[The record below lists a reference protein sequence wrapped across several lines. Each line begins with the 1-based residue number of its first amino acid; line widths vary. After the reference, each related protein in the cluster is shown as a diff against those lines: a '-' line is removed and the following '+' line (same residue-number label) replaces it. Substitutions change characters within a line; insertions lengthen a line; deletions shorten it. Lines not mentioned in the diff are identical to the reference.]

1 MGPRGHLSTPTDTR
15 AFESGIMP
23 MNSTS
28 KSATCASRVGS
39 ATARGSKRTICHGK
53 SNQVADVVVVGSGV
67 GGLCAAAM
75 LARYG
80 LKVNVCESHEY
91 PGGAMHAFRRKGYTF
106 DVGPSLFSG
115 TNAKGSASPLR
126 QVLQFIKEEVPCI
139 EYDTWQCFLPEGV
152 FMAQVGADQFLDV
165 IDGASKDPNKAK
177 KEWRALQERMAPL
190 AKASVAMPPAA
201 LRSDLGVVATASR
214 FAGAA
219 AGTLFNPD
227 SLKLIRP
234 FSELMDGVV
243 SDEFVQNWMNML
255 CFLLSGLPA
264 NGTLGAEV
272 AFMFAEWYKPGCQL
286 EFPAGGSQAIADALV
301 RGIEK
306 RGGKLHLRT
315 HVEEILVENNCA
327 TGVRLKDGSVIEARR
342 AVISNTT
349 LWDLP
354 KLLPPAYQVQDIQ
367 EGAARTPPC
376 RSFMHLHIGFD
387 ATGLDNDLIIHHVWV
402 GDWSKGVDA
411 EQNMVL
417 VSIPSVLDP
426 SLAPEGKHTL
436 HAYTPG
442 NEPQEMWEAVR
453 GDKEAYEKLKEER
466 SRVLWQA
473 VEKVIP
479 DIHDR
484 IEISMVGTPLTHEK
498 FLRRY
503 RGTYGPA
510 IIAGEMQFPGH
521 TTSIKGLYRC
531 GDSTFPGIG
540 VPAAAAS
547 GQIVANS
554 IVSVADHWGFINSV
568 VQE

>member
-1 MGPRGHLSTPTDTR
+1 MDAGCTLGVGR
-15 AFESGIMP
+15 AKRTASRR
-23 MNSTS
+23 
-28 KSATCASRVGS
+28 ATCR
-39 ATARGSKRTICHGK
+39 GK
-53 SNQVADVVVVGSGV
+53 STQVTDVVVVGSGV

-80 LKVNVCESHEY
+80 LQVSVCESHEY
-91 PGGAMHAFRRKGYTF
+91 PGGAMHAFHRKGYTF

-126 QVLQFIKEEVPCI
+126 QVLQFIKEEVPCM

-165 IDGASKDPNKAK
+165 IDGASKHPAKAK

-214 FAGAA
+214 FAGETAS
-219 AGTLFNPD
+219 TLLNPD
-227 SLKLIRP
+227 GLKLIRP
-234 FSELMDGVV
+234 FSELMEGVV

-264 NGTLGAEV
+264 SGTLGAEV

-286 EFPAGGSQAIADALV
+286 EFPVGGSQAIADALV

-306 RGGKLHLRT
+306 RGGRLYLRA
-315 HVEEILVENNCA
+315 HVEEILVENDSA
-327 TGVRLKDGSVIEARR
+327 TGVRLKDGRVIRARR
-342 AVISNTT
+342 AVISNTS

-354 KLLPPAYQVQDIQ
+354 KLLPRLPQFQGIQ
-367 EGAARTPPC
+367 EEATRTPPC
-376 RSFMHLHIGFD
+376 RSFMHLHLGFD
-387 ATGLDNDLIIHHVWV
+387 ATGLSDDLVIHHVWV

-442 NEPQEMWEAVR
+442 NEPQDIWEAVR
-453 GDKEAYEKLKEER
+453 GNKEAYEELKQER
-466 SRVLWQA
+466 SHVLWQA
-473 VEKVIP
+473 VEKIIP
-479 DIHDR
+479 DIHER

-498 FLRRY
+498 YLRRY

-510 IIAGEMQFPGH
+510 VVAGEMQFPGH

-554 IVSVADHWGFINSV
+554 IVSVVDHWSFIDSV
-568 VQE
+568 TRE